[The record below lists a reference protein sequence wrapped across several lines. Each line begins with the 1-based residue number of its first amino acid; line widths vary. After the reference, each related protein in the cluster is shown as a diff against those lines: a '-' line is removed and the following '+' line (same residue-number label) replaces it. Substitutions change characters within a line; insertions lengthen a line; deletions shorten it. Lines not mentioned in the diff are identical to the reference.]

1 MQFEQLED
9 RSLMAGNVAA
19 AVVGGALSLTGDS
32 NANYLVIHQTG
43 TNRFQVQGIATNI
56 NFGGQS
62 SRSISFSNVSDIG
75 VDLRGGSDSLTV
87 YNSTLSGS
95 MGIEMG
101 TGNDVLS
108 ITNARADNFGIVLN
122 DGNDVAALVKVSTPS
137 DGAVGLVAGSGRDAV
152 ALNRVTTGGLGVEMG
167 SGNFDSLAVV
177 FCNAEIA
184 SFADTG
190 GTNGILTRVG
200 NNFDTETNSGFR
212 WVV

>member
-19 AVVGGALSLTGDS
+19 AVVGGALSLTGD
-32 NANYLVIHQTG
+32 NQANYLVIHQTG

-62 SRSISFSNVSDIG
+62 SRSVTFSNVSDIG

-101 TGNDVLS
+101 TGNDALS

-167 SGNFDSLAVV
+167 SGNFDSLAVA

-184 SFADTG
+184 GFADTG

-200 NNFDTETNSGFR
+200 NKFGTQTNSGFR